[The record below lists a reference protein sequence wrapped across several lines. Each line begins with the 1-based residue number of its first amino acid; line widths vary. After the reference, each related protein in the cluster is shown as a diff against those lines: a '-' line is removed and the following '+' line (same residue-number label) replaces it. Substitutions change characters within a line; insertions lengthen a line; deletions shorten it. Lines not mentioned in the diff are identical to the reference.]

1 MSQDAKIR
9 EQLLKP
15 LAEGGAHIPFA
26 AAVAGLPAGL
36 RGRRV
41 PELAHTAWMLVFH
54 LWIAQNDILEYIRR
68 PGVVSPEYPSGYW
81 PKQDAPES
89 PREWE
94 RKVLAFD
101 EDLQALC
108 ALLRDPEEDLFEPR
122 PKGGDS
128 CLARA
133 ALLAI
138 DHNSYHIGQ
147 LVDLRMLL
155 GAPVRDW

>member
-1 MSQDAKIR
+1 MSQDAMIR

-15 LAEGGAHIPFA
+15 LTEGGAHIPFA

-36 RGRRV
+36 RGKRV
-41 PELAHTAWMLVFH
+41 PNLAHTAWGLVYH

-81 PKQDAPES
+81 PQEDAPAD
-89 PREWE
+89 PREWD
-94 RKVLAFD
+94 RKVRAF
-101 EDLQALC
+101 EKDLQALC
-108 ALLRDPEEDLFEPR
+108 ALLRDPQEDLFAPR
-122 PKGGDS
+122 PEGGDS

-133 ALLAI
+133 ALLVI

-155 GAPVRDW
+155 GVPVRDW